1 MSSFTARKDKNKGK
15 TAPRTIISFESL
27 SFRTPQF
34 KLMNKLLGKKTVL
47 SAFDYALLWEMEM
60 KDASALQIK
69 EKMRRGKGCT

>member
-1 MSSFTARKDKNKGK
+1 MNVKFYCKERTKIRVKLH
-15 TAPRTIISFESL
+15 RTIISFESL

-69 EKMRRGKGCT
+69 ER